1 MGKLID
7 LTGQRFGHL
16 TVIERGDD
24 YISPSGIPTP
34 KWKCQCDC
42 GNIVDVESRSL
53 RYGKTKSCGCSK
65 GELISLAI
73 SEDLT
78 GQKFN
83 RLTVIKRGEDLIC
96 KSRNVI
102 RWLCRCECG
111 NETLVTTSSL
121 KSGKTKSCGCLQKE
135 ITSSK
140 CLDNLIGRTYGKLTV
155 INRDENKHGKTYW
168 KCKCE
173 CGNIVTVNSYCLKSG
188 QTKSCGCINKELMSE
203 KFLDDLTGQ
212 RFGRLTVIERAE
224 SRKQPKGGRST
235 RWLCQCDCGNVVLV
249 NASTLKN
256 GESKSCGCIKSYGE
270 IKIIQ
275 WLKDHNIEYIPQKR
289 FNGLVGIGGGKLSYD
304 FYIPQY
310 NILIEVQG
318 IQHERPI
325 DYFGGEKQFAI
336 QQEHDELKRKYA
348 KNNNFDL
355 LEIWYYDYDRIEE
368 ILNKKLEVV

>member
-1 MGKLID
+1 MPKSVD
-7 LTGQRFGHL
+7 LTG
-16 TVIERGDD
+16 
-24 YISPSGIPTP
+24 
-34 KWKCQCDC
+34 K
-42 GNIVDVESRSL
+42 
-53 RYGKTKSCGCSK
+53 
-65 GELISLAI
+65 
-73 SEDLT
+73 
-78 GQKFN
+78 
-83 RLTVIKRGEDLIC
+83 
-96 KSRNVI
+96 
-102 RWLCRCECG
+102 
-111 NETLVTTSSL
+111 
-121 KSGKTKSCGCLQKE
+121 
-135 ITSSK
+135 
-140 CLDNLIGRTYGKLTV
+140 
-155 INRDENKHGKTYW
+155 
-168 KCKCE
+168 
-173 CGNIVTVNSYCLKSG
+173 
-188 QTKSCGCINKELMSE
+188 
-203 KFLDDLTGQ
+203 

-256 GESKSCGCIKSYGE
+256 GESKSCGCIKSCGE

-289 FNGLVGIGGGKLSYD
+289 FNGLVGIGDGKLSYD

-348 KNNNFDL
+348 TNNNFNL

-368 ILNKKLEVV
+368 ILNRELEVV

>member
-1 MGKLID
+1 MGTLQD
-7 LTGQRFGHL
+7 LTGKTFGRL
-16 TVIERGDD
+16 TVIRRAENH
-24 YISPSGIPTP
+24 ILPSGQKQTM
-34 KWKCQCDC
+34 WLCKCSC
-42 GNIVDVESRSL
+42 GNKKDIVIRGADLKS
-53 RYGKTKSCGCSK
+53 GHTISCGCLKQEITQSRNF
-65 GELISLAI
+65 
-73 SEDLT
+73 EDLT
-78 GQKFN
+78 GRRFGK
-83 RLTVIKRGEDLIC
+83 LTVIKRGEDYINENGDKLVRWKC
-96 KSRNVI
+96 K
-102 RWLCRCECG
+102 CDCG
-111 NETLVTTSSL
+111 NEDVLVIAPSL
-121 KSGKTKSCGCLQKE
+121 KKGHTKSCGCLRKE
-135 ITSSK
+135 
-140 CLDNLIGRTYGKLTV
+140 NNNPR
-155 INRDENKHGKTYW
+155 
-168 KCKCE
+168 
-173 CGNIVTVNSYCLKSG
+173 
-188 QTKSCGCINKELMSE
+188 
-203 KFLDDLTGQ
+203 FDDLTGK

-310 NILIEVQG
+310 NILIEAQG
-318 IQHERPI
+318 IQHERAI

-368 ILNKKLEVV
+368 ILNKELEVV